1 MRKKTLPSEQIAREI
16 SEMVTVGITE
26 VSQFLLKSGALMI
39 QKTLELEAEE
49 FTGRPW
55 YGRSEGD
62 PVYRN
67 GYEPKRITTGEGSLE
82 VSYPQ
87 FRNAPQPFSSKLEP
101 ALRNRSDTVEVLALQ
116 MWVSGLSHADVAKI
130 FRRDLG
136 VKNMSESV
144 IQQLC
149 QECKRHYEEF
159 CRQDLSKLD
168 LVYLFLDGIYLPLGK
183 GRKTK
188 EAILVATGVTR
199 AGRKVLLGLGMGPRE
214 SFEAWRSFL
223 SGLKER
229 GLNDPLLAV
238 RDSNPGLI
246 RALREI
252 YPYTAQQVCLA
263 HKMRNLVAKMPEPL
277 LDALKAR
284 VNDAFYA
291 KDYAT
296 ALKLAKQLI
305 KDYRGKAEAFL
316 KCFEK
321 DLDASLV
328 YLLFPEAHWRS
339 IRTTNAIERRF
350 EEVRR
355 RTKVIPHFPS
365 ESSALMLCHAVLI
378 EDMKRNA
385 WYGMKMTE
393 KEKHILEKI
402 TRTLLVEKQEIT
414 VLRMA
419 A

>member
-1 MRKKTLPSEQIAREI
+1 MKEKTLPSERIAREI
-16 SEMVTVGITE
+16 KEMVIAGVTE

-39 QKTLELEAEE
+39 QRTLELEAEE

-55 YGRSEGD
+55 YGRGEGD
-62 PVYRN
+62 SIHRN
-67 GYEPKRITTGEGSLE
+67 GYEPKRITTAEGNLE

-87 FRNAPQPFSSKLEP
+87 FRNAPRPFESSLEP
-101 ALRNRSDTVEVLALQ
+101 ALKHRSDTVEVLAVQ
-116 MWVSGLSHADVAKI
+116 MWVSGMSQADIAKV
-130 FRRDLG
+130 FRKDLG

-144 IQQLC
+144 VQQLC
-149 QECKRHYEEF
+149 QECKKHYEQF
-159 CRQDLSKLD
+159 CKQDLSKMD
-168 LVYLFLDGIYLPLGK
+168 LVYLFLDGIYLPFGK
-183 GRKTK
+183 ERKSK
-188 EAILVATGVTR
+188 DAILVATGITR

-214 SFEAWRSFL
+214 SFEGWRSFL

-229 GLNDPLLAV
+229 GLNDPLLAI

-246 RALREI
+246 RALHDV

-263 HKMRNLVAKMPEPL
+263 HKMRNLVDKMPGQL
-277 LDALKAR
+277 MDALKVR
-284 VNDAFYA
+284 VSDAFYA

-296 ALKLAKQLI
+296 ALKLAKHLI
-305 KDYRGKAEAFL
+305 KDYQGKAEAFV

-321 DLDASLV
+321 DIDASLV
-328 YLLFPEAHWRS
+328 YLLFPQNHWRS

-378 EDMKRNA
+378 DEMKRVA
-385 WYGMKMTE
+385 WHGMKMSQSDIKRLGT
-393 KEKHILEKI
+393 I
-402 TRTLLVEKQEIT
+402 TQKLLREKQD
-414 VLRMA
+414 VKALAMA